1 LVHWALTLQF
11 HGGKRIIDD
20 LRGKANAGKGKHGE
34 LDLNVGDWGIFLPA
48 NSTLRNYLPPVEVYQ
63 GFKLETIENF
73 KRGYPESSPR
83 KVLIAWDEIEIR
95 FGLVWNPSTK
105 ELIGRVSGPIAERD
119 AKSAHWAKMNEEL
132 ATHVIQFF
140 LVSADGAASLPIG
153 FHPMCAI
160 NGEKVFKIVESLFEI
175 LSEGELALEV
185 IATTSDAFPSN
196 STLMAKLKEK
206 GHHSVHI
213 FDPLHLLKTMRNNLW
228 NQILSTDGIEFNLN
242 TLDDLL
248 KSADAPTRQLF
259 NRLHPGSPFPKD
271 QMDLAPIRKLLSPE
285 LIEKLRERPEPH
297 EKKFGEYL
305 HFMRV
310 FDQAT
315 TENEMNNEERFNELD
330 KVVGFFKT
338 VKGLTSGIL
347 DQLSTTVQ
355 SLKHVHKLSREE
367 GEEFEFRVSV
377 LGTIVVE
384 NFFSTV
390 RAKCRYPNLW
400 EYAVFSRR
408 AQFELIKNNAEDY
421 LFMGPKKGQD
431 QWKKYGNQKGIN
443 FSVTEI
449 HLMSKKE
456 KKKRAEKKREENAG
470 DEEDLAFCQEKGRE
484 YRCKR
489 KRMTVREIKSKDS
502 PFLSKTKIE
511 IRVRC
516 PVPRCQKNYVYE
528 GHLANHIFQK
538 HSERFSDLEGA
549 QLAAHNAYEAEYK
562 KALRARAE
570 DHGLVPEGEE
580 MVLTVEVSD
589 GGLAPDDPDYLEEGE
604 IVEEELLAG
613 SVAPA
618 HPPPSAPIDLTEFDH
633 GVTGDMFSLWDPVAL
648 EEYGLGSVI
657 VGHVHA
663 DQPDATIPLPP
674 PPAQLAQ
681 PAQPV
686 PFLFRAPNPPVPDF
700 PPPVRLESGQAIR
713 PVLIDFETNGF
724 RHSEPIE
731 MTVKCLITGRSHT
744 TLIKCEHPIH
754 FLAYQVHGISKRML
768 EHEPH
773 FRAAFLQLQEWL
785 AYMGSDENE
794 IVVFV
799 AHNAPFDLRVMK
811 KALEKEEMPFPTNWV
826 FQDSIKIV
834 KRRHP
839 GLPSYALGKLADS
852 LHCVNKPTH
861 RSASDVACL
870 TEILKKIFGDG
881 LRDVAKGIVHFVFD
895 L

>member
-1 LVHWALTLQF
+1 MTLQF
-11 HGGKRIIDD
+11 HGGKRVIDD
-20 LRGKANAGKGKHGE
+20 LRGKANAGKGKHGK

-48 NSTLRNYLPPVEVYQ
+48 NSTLRNYLPPVEVYE
-63 GFKLETIENF
+63 GFKRETIENF
-73 KRGYPESSPR
+73 KKGYPESSSR
-83 KVLIAWDEIEIR
+83 KVVIAWDEIEIR
-95 FGLVWNPSTK
+95 YGLIWNPSTK
-105 ELIGRVSGPIAERD
+105 ELIGRVDGPIAEKD
-119 AKSAHWAKMNEEL
+119 AKSANWAKMNDGL

-140 LVSADGAASLPIG
+140 LVSANGAASLPIG
-153 FHPMCAI
+153 FHPMTAI
-160 NGEKVFKIVESLFEI
+160 NGEKVFNIVEPLFKM

-196 STLMAKLKEK
+196 TVLMSKLKDK
-206 GHHSVHI
+206 GYKSVHI

-228 NQILSTDGIEFNLN
+228 NQILSKDGIEFNLN

-248 KSADAPTRQLF
+248 KSSDTPTRQIF
-259 NRLHPGSPFPKD
+259 NKVHPGSPFPKD

-297 EKKFGEYL
+297 VKKFGEYL
-305 HFMRV
+305 QNMRI
-310 FDQAT
+310 FDLAT
-315 TENEMNNEERFNELD
+315 TDNSMGNEERFSRLRL
-330 KVVGFFKT
+330 VVDYFKT
-338 VKGLTSGIL
+338 LKGLTWGII
-347 DQLSTTVQ
+347 DQLSTTVSSIQ
-355 SLKHVHKLSREE
+355 HVYDLSRKE

-408 AQFELIKNNAEDY
+408 ALFELIKANSSDY
-421 LFMGPKKGQD
+421 LFVGPKKGVD

-443 FSVTEI
+443 FS
-449 HLMSKKE
+449 MGE
-456 KKKRAEKKREENAG
+456 KKNLAEEKRERNAG
-470 DEEDLAFCQEKGRE
+470 DDGDLTFCQEKGRE

-511 IRVRC
+511 VRVRC

-562 KALRARAE
+562 KAIKARAE
-570 DHGLVPEGEE
+570 DHGLVPEEVE
-580 MVLTVEVSD
+580 TSLTVEMTE
-589 GGLAPDDPDYLEEGE
+589 GGLAPDDPDYLEDGE
-604 IVEEELLAG
+604 ILEEELMTG
-613 SVAPA
+613 FSAP
-618 HPPPSAPIDLTEFDH
+618 HPSPSAPIDLTEFDH
-633 GVTGDMFSLWDPVAL
+633 EVTADMFSLWDVDAI
-648 EEYGLGSVI
+648 EEYDLGAVI
-657 VGHVHA
+657 VANVQLVV
-663 DQPDATIPLPP
+663 DQPQPVLQLPP
-674 PPAQLAQ
+674 PPAQPSLQ
-681 PAQPV
+681 LRD
-686 PFLFRAPNPPVPDF
+686 LFTVADPPRPEF
-700 PPPVRLESGQAIR
+700 PPPVQLESGQAIR
-713 PVLIDFETNGF
+713 PVLIDFESNGF
-724 RHSEPIE
+724 KHNEPIE

-754 FLAYQVHGISKRML
+754 FLAYKIYGISRRML
-768 EHEPH
+768 EHEPD
-773 FRAAFLQLQEWL
+773 FRQAYLQLQEWL

-794 IVVFV
+794 VVLFV
-799 AHNAPFDLRVMK
+799 AHNAPFDLRVMR
-811 KALEKEEMPFPTNWV
+811 KALEKENIPFPANWI
-826 FQDSIKIV
+826 FQDSIKMI
-834 KRRHP
+834 KKNKP

-881 LRDVAKGIVHFVFD
+881 LRDVAKGVVNFTFG